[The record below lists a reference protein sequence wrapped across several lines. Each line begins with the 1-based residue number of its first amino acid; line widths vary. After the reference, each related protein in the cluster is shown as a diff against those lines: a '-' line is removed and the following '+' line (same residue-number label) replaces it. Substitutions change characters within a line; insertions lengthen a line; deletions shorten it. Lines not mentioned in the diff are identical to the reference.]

1 MRLPSLLLLALCI
14 ASAQPALAGSPD
26 EASTVTVLR
35 GSSAP
40 PVAEPAPDP
49 APTAVYREIE
59 YLPAYYPAYYYPA
72 YFIAFPQR
80 FGHRLLS
87 PIPFARS
94 HK

>member
-14 ASAQPALAGSPD
+14 AAQPALAGSADDP
-26 EASTVTVLR
+26 STVTVLR

-40 PVAEPAPDP
+40 PVAQPDP
-49 APTAVYREIE
+49 APAPTVVYREIE
-59 YLPAYYPAYYYPA
+59 YLPAYYPDYYYPG
-72 YFIAFPQR
+72 YFLALPHR

-87 PIPFARS
+87 PIPFAHG